1 MKVNWEALDIVSDV
15 IGCLCIVLSLVV
27 ILGGAI
33 HYKSE
38 NIKLLEQIEELQNKE
53 LSCKSYCEVEFE
65 KMGC

>member
-1 MKVNWEALDIVSDV
+1 MKIDWAALDIVSDV
-15 IGCLCIVLSLVV
+15 IGCLCIVLSLVI